1 MINSNL
7 GEKKQMLSEE
17 EKRKLEDRRKSW
29 ELEALAPAL
38 KRFNVKQSPNRYYTP
53 LDVADFD
60 YLEKVGLPGAYPY
73 TGGIYPCMAPDRIP
87 KKSKGSELA
96 SGKGLVRAG
105 GYRGYGIA
113 EDMRDFYLMLAEEGV
128 TAGPNL
134 AFDLPTQ
141 LGYDS
146 DHPLALGEVGKT
158 GVAIDTL
165 RDFEILYEAFTEER
179 DLDKIASNWTINS
192 PCNII
197 LAMYIT
203 LAEKRGIPLNS
214 LRGTPQNDILK
225 EYVARGT
232 FIFPIKPSMRMVR
245 DTITYC
251 TEHLSAMNVISI
263 CGSHMREAGATAVQ
277 DLAFVLANSIA
288 YVQLGVDAGFDV
300 DRIVRRFTWLG
311 FGGSMDF
318 FLEIAASR
326 AARRIW
332 AKIMRERF
340 GAKNPRSWILR
351 SNMWAR
357 TGEISTTLQRP
368 LNNLC
373 RSIIGGIASVFSG
386 GAPQPGMGYPFDEP
400 LGLGHSFEAWQLH
413 TDAARI
419 IELEARLS
427 EVADPFAGSY
437 YVESLTDK
445 VERETEKLMGKI
457 ESIGGAEAAIESGFM
472 QREIAKSAFQF
483 QKEVESGERLIV
495 GVNCFTGE
503 NEIEV
508 MPHRVVAHPYDE
520 DNLASAG
527 ERQVANLEKVK
538 RERDNDRVK
547 VCLKEIKKAA
557 QDVSINMMPP
567 ILDAV
572 RAYATVGEICH
583 VLREVWGEQK
593 PFFNI

>member
-1 MINSNL
+1 ML
-7 GEKKQMLSEE
+7 GEKERERIKEERGNWESEI
-17 EKRKLEDRRKSW
+17 
-29 ELEALAPAL
+29 LAPAL
-38 KRFNVKQSPNRYYTP
+38 KRFDVKQSPNRYYTP
-53 LDVADFD
+53 LDVAEFD
-60 YLEKVGLPGAYPY
+60 YLEKVGLPGDYPY

-113 EDMRDFYLMLAEEGV
+113 EDMRDFYLMLAGEGV

-146 DHPLALGEVGKT
+146 DHPMARGEVGRT

-165 RDFEILYEAFTEER
+165 RDFEILYEAFTGER
-179 DLDKIASNWTINS
+179 DLDRIASNWTINS
-192 PCNII
+192 PCNVI
-197 LAMYIT
+197 LAMYIA
-203 LAEKRGIPLNS
+203 LAEKRGIPLNR

-251 TEHLSAMNVISI
+251 TEHLPAMNVISI

-277 DLAFVLANSIA
+277 DLAFVLCNSIA
-288 YVQLGVDAGFDV
+288 YVQVGVDAGLDV
-300 DRIVRRFTWLG
+300 DTFVRRFTWLG

-318 FLEIAASR
+318 FLEIATSR
-326 AARRIW
+326 AARRMW

-340 GAKNPRSWILR
+340 GAKDPRSWILR

-419 IELEARLS
+419 IELEAKLS
-427 EVADPFAGSY
+427 EVADPLAGSY
-437 YVESLTDK
+437 YLESLTDK
-445 VERETEKLMGKI
+445 VERETKALMEKV
-457 ESIGGAEAAIESGFM
+457 ESMGGAEAAIESGFM

-483 QKEVESGERLIV
+483 QKEVESGERLVV

-508 MPHRVVAHPYDE
+508 MPQRVVAHPYDE
-520 DNLASAG
+520 DKLASAG
-527 ERQVANLEKVK
+527 ERQVAKLQKVK
-538 RERDNDRVK
+538 RERDNDGVK
-547 VCLKEIKKAA
+547 ACLKRVREAA
-557 QDVSINMMPP
+557 RDDSANVVPP

>member
-1 MINSNL
+1 
-7 GEKKQMLSEE
+7 MLSERE
-17 EKRKLEDRRKSW
+17 EKRIREKKRNW
-29 ELEALAPAL
+29 ELETLAPAL
-38 KRFNVKQSPNRYYTP
+38 KRFDLRESPNRYFTP
-53 LDVADFD
+53 LDLDDFD
-60 YLEKVGLPGAYPY
+60 YLEKVGLPGSYPY
-73 TGGIYPCMAPDRIP
+73 TAGIYPCMAPERIP
-87 KKSKGSELA
+87 LKSKGSELA

-113 EDMRDFYLMLAEEGV
+113 EDMRDFYLMLAEQGV
-128 TAGPNL
+128 KAGPNL

-146 DHPLALGEVGKT
+146 DHPRALGEVGKT

-165 RDFEILYEAFTEER
+165 RDFEILYEAFTGEM
-179 DLDKIASNWTINS
+179 DLDKIASNWTINA

-197 LAMYIT
+197 LAMYIA
-203 LAEKRGIPLNS
+203 LAEERGIPLNA

-232 FIFPIKPSMRMVR
+232 FIFPIGPSMRMVR

-251 TEHLSAMNVISI
+251 SEHLPAMNVISI
-263 CGSHMREAGATAVQ
+263 CGSHMREAGATAAQ
-277 DLAFVLANSIA
+277 DLAFVLSNSIA
-288 YVQLGVDAGFDV
+288 YVQLGVDAGLDV
-300 DRIVRRFTWLG
+300 DEFVRRFTWLG
-311 FGGSMDF
+311 FGGSMDL
-318 FLEIAASR
+318 FLEIATSRASR
-326 AARRIW
+326 RMW

-340 GAKNPRSWILR
+340 GAKDPRSWILR

-419 IELEARLS
+419 IEVEAKLS
-427 EVADPFAGSY
+427 EVADPLAGSY
-437 YVESLTDK
+437 YLESLTDK
-445 VERETEKLMGKI
+445 VERETQALMEKI
-457 ESIGGAEAAIESGFM
+457 ESMGGAEEAIENGFM

-483 QKEVESGERLIV
+483 QKEVESRERRIV

-508 MPHRVVAHPYDE
+508 MPQRMVAHPYDE
-520 DNLASAG
+520 DKLALAG
-527 ERQVANLEKVK
+527 ERQVAKLQRVKKERDQTSVKVCLEKVK
-538 RERDNDRVK
+538 
-547 VCLKEIKKAA
+547 AA
-557 QDVSINMMPP
+557 AHDESVNIIPP

-572 RAYATVGEICH
+572 KAYATIGEICDA
-583 VLREVWGEQK
+583 LRDVWGEQK
-593 PFFNI
+593 PAFNI